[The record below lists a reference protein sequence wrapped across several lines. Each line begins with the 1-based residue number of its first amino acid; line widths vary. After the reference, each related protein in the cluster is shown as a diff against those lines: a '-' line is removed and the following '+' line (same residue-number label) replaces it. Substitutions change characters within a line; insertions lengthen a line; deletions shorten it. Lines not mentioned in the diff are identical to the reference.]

1 MESLRYVP
9 SSGGVSRAPG
19 GVGAADQR
27 DQRQEFR
34 RGAASGDDGVREP
47 IQQKGMARKSNR
59 G

>member
-34 RGAASGDDGVREP
+34 RGAASGG
-47 IQQKGMARKSNR
+47 
-59 G
+59 